1 MGLTKTLR
9 IAWGITGCGD
19 YLKESIDVMKEVTG
33 EHNLE
38 VRVFLSQAGEM
49 VIKWYKLFNEL
60 KAGFPKIFVER
71 SPNVPF
77 LAGDLQLGKYDFLL
91 IMPSTSNTVGKI
103 AAGISDTLLSNAAA
117 QAMKG
122 KVPVYIFPAD
132 QKKGDVTTDLPGGK
146 KLTLTMRDVDIE
158 AVDKLRKMPGIT
170 VMGHPDGIREI
181 IKKHLKGKD

>member
-1 MGLTKTLR
+1 MKLR

-19 YLKESIDVMKEVTG
+19 YLKESIDLMEELTKE
-33 EHNLE
+33 HDLD

-49 VIKWYKLFNEL
+49 VVKWYKLYKGL
-60 KAGFPKIFVER
+60 KTSFQKTYSER
-71 SPNVPF
+71 SPNIPF
-77 LAGDLQLGKYDFLL
+77 MVGDLQLGKYDFLL

-117 QAMKG
+117 QAMKA

-132 QKKGDVTTDLPGGK
+132 QKRGEITTDLPGGK

-158 AVDKLRKMPGIT
+158 AVDRLRKMPFMT
-170 VMGHPDGIREI
+170 VMAHPDEIRNI
-181 IKKHLKGKD
+181 IKKHIENKK

>member
-1 MGLTKTLR
+1 MSLR

-19 YLKESIDVMKEVTG
+19 YLKESIEVMKELTK
-33 EHNLE
+33 EHGLD
-38 VRVFLSQAGEM
+38 VRIFLSQAGEM
-49 VIKWYKLFNEL
+49 VVKWYRLFNEL
-60 KAGFPKIFVER
+60 KTSFPKTYVEK

-132 QKKGDVTTDLPGGK
+132 QKKGDITTELPGGK
-146 KLTLTMRDVDIE
+146 KLTLTMREVDIE
-158 AVDKLRKMPGIT
+158 AVDRLRKMQGIT
-170 VMGHPDGIREI
+170 VMGHPDEIRAI
-181 IKKHLKGKD
+181 IKRHIESRK

>member
-1 MGLTKTLR
+1 MTLR

-19 YLKESIDVMKEVTG
+19 YLKESIGIMKELTG
-33 EHNLE
+33 EHNLQ
-38 VRVFLSQAGEM
+38 VRVFLSQAGET
-49 VIKWYKLFNEL
+49 VVKWYRLFKDL
-60 KAGFPKIFVER
+60 KSSFPATFVEK
-71 SPNVPF
+71 SPNIPF
-77 LAGDLQLGKYDFLL
+77 LVGDLQLGKYDFLL

-117 QAMKG
+117 QAMKA

-132 QKKGDVTTDLPGGK
+132 QKKGEVTTDLPDGK

-170 VMGHPDGIREI
+170 VIGHPDEVREI
-181 IKKHLKGKD
+181 IKKHLEGKR